1 MESKMNTRAMPIRNR
16 FAELLDKKQK
26 QEGRYIPLAEVSNET
41 GVTRRTLYKWQENKI
56 TQYDTKVIDALCAY
70 FDVSF
75 TDLLVH
81 SLPDDLQPKKKKS
94 A

>member
-1 MESKMNTRAMPIRNR
+1 MESKIMSITKAMPIRNR

-26 QEGRYIPLAEVSNET
+26 QEGRYIPLAEVAIET

-70 FDVSF
+70 FDVGF
-75 TDLLVH
+75 TDLLEH
-81 SLPDDLQPKKKKS
+81 SLPDLKQKTARK
-94 A
+94 